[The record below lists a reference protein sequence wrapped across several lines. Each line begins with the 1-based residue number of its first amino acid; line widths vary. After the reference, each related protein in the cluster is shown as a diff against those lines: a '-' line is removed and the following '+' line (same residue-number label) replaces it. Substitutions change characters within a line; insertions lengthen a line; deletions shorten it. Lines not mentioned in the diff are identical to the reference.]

1 MGYKSPRRYIL
12 TPKRKKLGKAVAR
25 GFNRSIIRECFSN
38 TTTKKELYWKL
49 VQLLRREIKNMCS
62 EKVNSLLLDKS
73 SGALSEFSWEKLKNE
88 LSSNAP
94 TLFCILQ
101 GCTMTKVPRSNRDAT
116 IGICA
121 AILLRFHYPKM
132 SLVQRIISIVLYT
145 GHSAKQ
151 VINSLLILQKKIHNC
166 IILTIGTRTP
176 TEVKPV
182 YEPQVINSIT
192 SSSWYRS

>member
-38 TTTKKELYWKL
+38 STIRKQLFWKL
-49 VQLLRREIKNMCS
+49 VQLLRKEIKNMCS

-73 SGALSEFSWEKLKNE
+73 PGAISEFSWEKLKNE

-101 GCTMTKVPRSNRDAT
+101 GCTKTKVPRSNRDAT

-121 AILLRFHYPKM
+121 AILLRFHYPKI
-132 SLVQRIISIVLYT
+132 SLVQRIISIVLYA

-151 VINSLLILQKKIHNC
+151 VIKNVLKIIKTNSKLHYSRN
-166 IILTIGTRTP
+166 R
-176 TEVKPV
+176 
-182 YEPQVINSIT
+182 YMSA
-192 SSSWYRS
+192 YRS

>member
-25 GFNRSIIRECFSN
+25 GFNHSIIRECFSN

-151 VINSLLILQKKIHNC
+151 VINSLLILQKKS
-166 IILTIGTRTP
+166 IIALF
-176 TEVKPV
+176 
-182 YEPQVINSIT
+182 
-192 SSSWYRS
+192 